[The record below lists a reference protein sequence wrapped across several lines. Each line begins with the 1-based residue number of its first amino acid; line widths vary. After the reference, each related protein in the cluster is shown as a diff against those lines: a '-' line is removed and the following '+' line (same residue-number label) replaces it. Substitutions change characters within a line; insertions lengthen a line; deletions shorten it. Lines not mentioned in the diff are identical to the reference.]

1 MIDQQYVI
9 EFGQA
14 GRAIVQP
21 DEREWLDEKLGREP
35 GSTRLRVS
43 PDDLDTEGHGRSGG
57 PAVRVIVSDDDDT
70 EGHALSI
77 HFPSTAEADAF
88 RKRLMLTG
96 ALVGTVALGAAG
108 GIGLANLSNA
118 EAGPAAVVE
127 TGVTGSAWTQDER
140 PAAAIDA
147 TVGSAWTQDERPD
160 AAAAATQT
168 GPLDAHEAPAFEGL
182 SAADQAYADR
192 LSGQAAAMQTGPLDA
207 HEAPAFQNAATQV
220 GPMDV
225 HEAPAFQNAA
235 SDEGD
240 AADAGGPSISG
251 PTPR

>member
-1 MIDQQYVI
+1 MNDQQYVI
-9 EFGQA
+9 DFAES

-21 DEREWLDEKLGREP
+21 DDRDWLDSKLRREP
-35 GSTRLRVS
+35 GSTRLSVS
-43 PDDLDTEGHGRSGG
+43 PDDLDTEGHGRAGG
-57 PAVRVIVSDDDDT
+57 TAVRVIVADDDDT

-88 RKRLMLTG
+88 RKRLMVAGVL
-96 ALVGTVALGAAG
+96 AGTVALGAAG
-108 GIGLANLSNA
+108 GMGLANLSNSD
-118 EAGPAAVVE
+118 AGAGAVIE

-140 PAAAIDA
+140 PG
-147 TVGSAWTQDERPD
+147 T
-160 AAAAATQT
+160 AAAAAQT
-168 GPLDAHEAPAFEGL
+168 GPLDVHEAPAFEGL

-192 LSGQAAAMQTGPLDA
+192 LSGQAAASQTGPLDA
-207 HEAPAFQNAATQV
+207 HEAPAFQDAATQT
-220 GPMDV
+220 GPLDV

-240 AADAGGPSISG
+240 ATDSGGPSIGG